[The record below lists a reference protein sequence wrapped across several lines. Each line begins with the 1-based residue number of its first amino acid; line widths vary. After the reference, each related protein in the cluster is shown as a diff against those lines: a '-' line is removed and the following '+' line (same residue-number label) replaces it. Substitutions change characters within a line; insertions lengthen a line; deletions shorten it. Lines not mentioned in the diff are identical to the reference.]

1 MVDVSGKD
9 AGPRRAIAIGF
20 VKMKPETVT
29 AVRDEALPKGDI
41 FAAARIAGIL
51 AAKKT
56 AELIPLCHPLNIDYC
71 EIGFEAE
78 DDGISIRAEV
88 KVAHSTGVE
97 MEAITAVS
105 VAAITIYDMAKS
117 VDKDMVIGGIMLV
130 EKDGGKSGPY
140 RRATQSDVD

>member
-9 AGPRRAIAIGF
+9 AGSRRAIAIGF
-20 VKMKPETVT
+20 VKMNSETVT
-29 AVRDEALPKGDI
+29 AVRDESLPKGDI

-71 EIGFEAE
+71 EIGFETE

-105 VAAITIYDMAKS
+105 VAAMTIYDMAKS

-140 RRATQSDVD
+140 RRVTQSDVD